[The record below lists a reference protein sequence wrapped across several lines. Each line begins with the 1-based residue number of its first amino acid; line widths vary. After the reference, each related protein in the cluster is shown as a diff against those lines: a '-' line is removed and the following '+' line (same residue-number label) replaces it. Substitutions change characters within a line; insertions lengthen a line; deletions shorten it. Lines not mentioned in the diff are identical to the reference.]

1 MYSLYRIRS
10 LAPLLFTAV
19 AWSVIALLMVDLY
32 TWNAHF
38 CETDAQCT
46 PSFKKRKKK
55 KKRERERKK
64 SIFFPVLGNWVTVT
78 SHRNFSTKWFLYLKR
93 HKRER
98 KAKMDN
104 VFKSSVRMYFA
115 RPTLCLQSV
124 RFFLWWVFNYCV
136 LHCLCCTGQSGILT
150 NVESWTLQQISYL

>member
-10 LAPLLFTAV
+10 LDPFLFTAV

-46 PSFKKRKKK
+46 PSLKKRKKK
-55 KKRERERKK
+55 KKERERKK

-93 HKRER
+93 HKGER

-115 RPTLCLQSV
+115 RPT
-124 RFFLWWVFNYCV
+124 FVFNLYVFSCGGFLITV
-136 LHCLCCTGQSGILT
+136 VESCLCCTGQSGILT